1 MAEIV
6 TFTSLKNQILSRKF
20 APIYLLHGEE
30 TFFID
35 ELVKLFENVLPPSE
49 RDFNQYVLYAQQVEP
64 ATVMETCQRY
74 PMMSDFQIVILKEA
88 QAVNAN
94 YLNALVPYV
103 SNPSLSTILVIAARG
118 FTNSGKDIA
127 CADLKKKITASR
139 GVIFESKK
147 LNERMLGS
155 AIVEFI
161 KGKGLNVEPKAL
173 SMLQDYVGSDL
184 SRIYNEVDKLTM
196 ILGNGAMVTPESIE
210 RNIGVSKDYNTFEL
224 IAALASKDAGKAFKI
239 IDYFKKNPKNNP
251 VQPIASLLFNFYS
264 NLLIAAY
271 SKDKTDAGL
280 LNQLGFKW
288 PRQLVDIKAGL
299 RCYNAWQMIAAID
312 AIRRLDAGS
321 KGQGSSFNA
330 YDLLRDT
337 VFTLITTTGR

>member
-1 MAEIV
+1 MAEVV
-6 TFTSLKNQILSRKF
+6 TFNSVRNQIASRRLS
-20 APIYLLHGEE
+20 PIYLLHGEE
-30 TFFID
+30 TYYID

-49 RDFNQYVLYAQQVEP
+49 RDFNQYVLYAPQTEP

-74 PMMSDFQIVILKEA
+74 PMMSDFQMVILKEA
-88 QAVNAN
+88 QAVSAN
-94 YLNALVPYV
+94 YLNALAPYAA
-103 SNPSLSTILVIAARG
+103 NPNTTTVLVIAARG
-118 FTNSGKDIA
+118 FNSSGKDIA
-127 CADLKKKITASR
+127 CAELKKKIAASR
-139 GVIFESKK
+139 GVVFESKK

-161 KGKGLNVEPKAL
+161 KEKGLNIEPKAL
-173 SMLQDYVGSDL
+173 AMLQEFVGTDL

-196 ILGNGAMVTPESIE
+196 ILGKGAMVTPESIE

-224 IAALASKDAGKAFKI
+224 VAALANKNAEKAFKI
-239 IDYFKKNPKNNP
+239 VDYFKKNPKNNP
-251 VQPIASLLFNFYS
+251 VQPIASLLFNYYS

-271 SKDKTDAGL
+271 SPDKTDAGL

-312 AIRRLDAGS
+312 AIRRLDTGS
-321 KGQGSSFNA
+321 KGQCSSFNS

-337 VFTLITTTGR
+337 IFTLLTTTGR